1 MSASSTTAQLDVIAF
16 SLYGRSPKYAVGA
29 LRNVALAARFYPA
42 WTLRFYVGA
51 SVPEATARGL
61 ADAGAEVVP
70 TAGRED
76 ASAMF
81 WRFLAFEDPRA
92 RRVMVRDCDSRFS
105 ERERAAVTE
114 WLARGDAFHILRDH
128 PLHDAAMLGGLWG
141 AHTAPLRH
149 LGALVR
155 GARVEG
161 RYGEDQRFLRDAV
174 YPLARG
180 RACVHDSFFAREP
193 WRRPFPTAREGAA
206 FVGEVF
212 DEDDRPRLSDRALL
226 TRAERSR
233 PGLLTLRARSW
244 LRARLGR

>member
-1 MSASSTTAQLDVIAF
+1 MT
-16 SLYGRSPKYAVGA
+16 P
-29 LRNVALAARFYPA
+29 PA
-42 WTLRFYVGA
+42 IPGWICE
-51 SVPEATARGL
+51 EAIGHG
-61 ADAGAEVVP
+61 ADATV
-70 TAGRED
+70 
-76 ASAMF
+76 
-81 WRFLAFEDPRA
+81 WRA
-92 RRVMVRDCDSRFS
+92 RPAGGGAAMALKVIPLARLRDPAAHL
-105 ERERAAVTE
+105 REAWAAGSTGCRQVVAVYDAGQHGE
-114 WLARGDAFHILRDH
+114 HAWLAMELANE
-128 PLHDAAMLGGLWG
+128 DAAMLAGLWG

-155 GARVEG
+155 GARLEG
-161 RYGEDQRFLRDAV
+161 RWGEDQLFLRDAV

-233 PGLLTLRARSW
+233 PRLLTLRARSW